1 MSQEDEFGV
10 FGDMCE
16 AFNSLDKR
24 HLDDPFE
31 ARPFRYLHEEVELQD
46 YPDIP
51 GATWHLGHTGALQ
64 WATNLWDSF
73 GDFRLEPREFIPA
86 GPGRFVCVTETVG
99 QGRRS
104 GIELSLTAYAIVTIE
119 GDKVRR
125 IGITVDRQEA
135 LEAAGLSE

>member
-1 MSQEDEFGV
+1 
-10 FGDMCE
+10 
-16 AFNSLDKR
+16 
-24 HLDDPFE
+24 
-31 ARPFRYLHEEVELQD
+31 
-46 YPDIP
+46 
-51 GATWHLGHTGALQ
+51 
-64 WATNLWDSF
+64 
-73 GDFRLEPREFIPA
+73 
-86 GPGRFVCVTETVG
+86 VCVTETVG

>member
-51 GATWHLGHTGALQ
+51 GATWHVGHIGEGGRSLSPA
-64 WATNLWDSF
+64 
-73 GDFRLEPREFIPA
+73 FRSDMVE
-86 GPGRFVCVTETVG
+86 
-99 QGRRS
+99 
-104 GIELSLTAYAIVTIE
+104 
-119 GDKVRR
+119 
-125 IGITVDRQEA
+125 
-135 LEAAGLSE
+135 